1 MIHLQ
6 SQSPNCCAHHAI
18 TVVDQLDC
26 FGVKR
31 KQAVAEEE
39 LHSVVVQLEA
49 DGLQERDVVT
59 QNLLILKVKAHPN
72 NFVYVIV
79 AKEIEDGC
87 FALNVLQPRTMCT
100 DALAIHGIIFVSQ
113 WQTLSPLAQ
122 SIAPKYLNEH
132 AECLQHLDSHFPSSV
147 RPLLK
152 DVREMLQYVV
162 FKKVVQELWVMLIAP
177 DHKFS
182 NAA

>member
-6 SQSPNCCAHHAI
+6 SQSPNCCAHHAV
-18 TVVDQLDC
+18 TVIDQLYC
-26 FGVKR
+26 FSVKR

-59 QNLLILKVKAHPN
+59 QNLLILKIKAHPN

-79 AKEIEDGC
+79 AEEIEDGC
-87 FALNVLQPRTMCT
+87 FALNILQPRAMCT
-100 DALAIHGIIFVSQ
+100 DALAMHGIINVSQ
-113 WQTLSPLAQ
+113 QQTLSPVAR
-122 SIAPKYLNEH
+122 SIAPKYLDEH

-152 DVREMLQYVV
+152 YVREMLQYVI
-162 FKKVVQELWVMLIAP
+162 FKEVVQEFWVMLITP

>member
-1 MIHLQ
+1 MVHLQ
-6 SQSPNCCAHHAI
+6 SQSPYCCAHHAI
-18 TVVDQLDC
+18 TVIDQLYC
-26 FGVKR
+26 FSVKR

-59 QNLLILKVKAHPN
+59 QNFLILKVKAHPN

-100 DALAIHGIIFVSQ
+100 DALARHGSIVSQ

-122 SIAPKYLNEH
+122 SIAPKYLDEH

-152 DVREMLQYVV
+152 YVREMLQYVV
-162 FKKVVQELWVMLIAP
+162 F
-177 DHKFS
+177 
-182 NAA
+182 